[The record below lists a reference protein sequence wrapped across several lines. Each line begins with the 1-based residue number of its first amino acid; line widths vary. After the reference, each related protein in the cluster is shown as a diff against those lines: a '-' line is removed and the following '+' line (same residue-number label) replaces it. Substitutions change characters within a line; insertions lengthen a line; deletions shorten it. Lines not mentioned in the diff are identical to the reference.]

1 MPTPILMP
9 ALSPTM
15 EEGTLTKWHVR
26 EGDTVVPG
34 DVIAEIETDKAT
46 MEVEAVDEG
55 RIGTLL
61 VAEGTQHVPVNQPI
75 ALLLTEDDATAH
87 FTSPLGGEAGAQSA
101 PGEGVRAM
109 TDSPSPSPRPS
120 PQWGEGAAMPRT
132 PFPSPRWG
140 EGFPTRSGEAGSH
153 GRKGE
158 GVQAPA
164 DSTSPSPQW
173 GEDAATPRAPFPS
186 PLGGEGFP
194 TRSGEAGSHGGKG
207 EGVQAP
213 ADSTSPSPRWGEG
226 AAMPRTPFPSPLRGE
241 GFPTRSGEAGSH
253 GGKGEGV
260 QAPAGSASPS
270 RRPSPQRGEGD
281 SRSAT
286 GEGADGHAKR
296 MFASPLA
303 RRLARERGLD
313 LGEIRGSGP
322 HGRIVMA
329 DIEQAAV
336 EEPAAVA
343 VEPEVT
349 VKPMT
354 EPRGM
359 VRRPAAQP
367 MAQGLGL
374 GMSDE
379 SVRALYEPGSYALV
393 PHDTMRRYIAERLT
407 LAKQT
412 IPHFYL
418 SIDCKL
424 DALLAAR
431 KRLNGIAPKDGPH
444 AFRLSVN
451 DFIIKAMAMAL
462 QAVPGA
468 NATWTSEG
476 LLLHRTSDVAVAVAL
491 PGGGLFTPVIR
502 NAEVKSLS
510 EISNE
515 MKDLAARARSKR
527 LAPHEYQGGSTTISN
542 LGMYGIAHFEAVI
555 NPPQAS
561 ILAVGKAQKRPV
573 IKKDT
578 VKIATMMSVTLSVDH
593 RVIDGALGAELL
605 AAFKAFI
612 QDPVTMLV

>member
-15 EEGTLTKWHVR
+15 EEGTLAKWHVR
-26 EGDTVVPG
+26 EGDTVAPG
-34 DVIAEIETDKAT
+34 DLIAEIETDKAT

-55 RIGTLL
+55 QIGKLL

-75 ALLLTEDDATAH
+75 ALLLTEDDAAAP
-87 FTSPLGGEAGAQSA
+87 FTSPPGEELAAPSA
-101 PGEGVRAM
+101 PGEGVMA
-109 TDSPSPSPRPS
+109 DSPSPSPQPS
-120 PQWGEGAAMPRT
+120 PQRGEDAAMPRI
-132 PFPSPRWG
+132 
-140 EGFPTRSGEAGSH
+140 
-153 GRKGE
+153 
-158 GVQAPA
+158 
-164 DSTSPSPQW
+164 
-173 GEDAATPRAPFPS
+173 PFPS
-186 PLGGEGFP
+186 PLGGEGVP

-213 ADSTSPSPRWGEG
+213 ADSTSPSP
-226 AAMPRTPFPSPLRGE
+226 
-241 GFPTRSGEAGSH
+241 
-253 GGKGEGV
+253 
-260 QAPAGSASPS
+260 
-270 RRPSPQRGEGD
+270 QRGEGD
-281 SRSAT
+281 RL
-286 GEGADGHAKR
+286 
-296 MFASPLA
+296 FASPLA

-313 LGEIRGSGP
+313 LGKISGSGP

-329 DIEQAAV
+329 DIERAVV
-336 EEPAAVA
+336 EEPAEVA

-349 VKPMT
+349 VEAMR

-359 VRRPAAQP
+359 VRHPAAQR
-367 MAQGLGL
+367 MAQGLGQA
-374 GMSDE
+374 MSDE
-379 SVRALYEPGSYALV
+379 SVRAMYEPGSYALV
-393 PHDTMRRYIAERLT
+393 PHDTMRRFIAERLT

-424 DALLAAR
+424 DALAAAR

-476 LLLHRTSDVAVAVAL
+476 LLLHRNSDVAVAVAL